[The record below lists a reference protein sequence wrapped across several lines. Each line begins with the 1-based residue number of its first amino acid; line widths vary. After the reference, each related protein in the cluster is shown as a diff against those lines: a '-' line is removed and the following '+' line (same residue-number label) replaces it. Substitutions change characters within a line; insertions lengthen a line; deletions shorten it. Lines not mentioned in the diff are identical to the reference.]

1 MESTYTQGMGLL
13 KGVDWLL
20 LVLLRKKGEKLS
32 LITTAFGEHV
42 QHISVL
48 YIDID
53 IIEWQ
58 LQNDVDT

>member
-53 IIEWQ
+53 IIE
-58 LQNDVDT
+58 